1 MKYQVYLN
9 KETSEFINK
18 YAELDGKKPNTV
30 IKDLIESFANLS
42 KPMELKIFEELK
54 KKHANAKQ

>member
-9 KETSEFINK
+9 KKTSDFINK

-30 IKDLIESFANLS
+30 IKELIENFVRLS
-42 KPMELKIFEELK
+42 EPVESKIFEEIK
-54 KKHANAKQ
+54 IKRGTNK

>member
-18 YAELDGKKPNTV
+18 YAEIDGKKPNTI
-30 IKDLIESFANLS
+30 IKELVESFANLS
-42 KPMELKIFEELK
+42 KPIEVKIFEELK
-54 KKHANAKQ
+54 KKHEASKQ

>member
-18 YAELDGKKPNTV
+18 YAEMDNKKPNTI
-30 IKDLIESFANLS
+30 IKELVESFANLS
-42 KPMELKIFEELK
+42 KPIEMKIFEELK
-54 KKHANAKQ
+54 KKHEASKQ